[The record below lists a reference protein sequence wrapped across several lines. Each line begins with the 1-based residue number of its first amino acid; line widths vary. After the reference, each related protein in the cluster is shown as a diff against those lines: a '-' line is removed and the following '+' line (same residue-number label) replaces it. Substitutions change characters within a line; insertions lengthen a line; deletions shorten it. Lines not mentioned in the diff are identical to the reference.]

1 MLANEILL
9 NQLVVVAC
17 WLCKL
22 RFLIGMWPIDQN
34 CYLWWTECKAY
45 KVSSFAKS
53 FVFRRENKIKLKII
67 KLFLRLI
74 FLLLLWHRNWQQLRL
89 PTKRIQ
95 NYARYKRIFAFN
107 QQKIPCG
114 ILGPEVFSFVLIANL
129 CFEESTQNISLLFP
143 ANVFVSVFFSKEEE
157 KMFSAT
163 SLTGNWIL
171 KSLNIPTGPPS
182 GARKTLTTEIWNVA
196 SISSS
201 KWDAM
206 ISPFKRS

>member
-95 NYARYKRIFAFN
+95 NYARCKRIFAFN
-107 QQKIPCG
+107 QQKLPCG
-114 ILGPEVFSFVLIANL
+114 ILGPEVLFWFSSQTFALKKTYKIFPRFSPL
-129 CFEESTQNISLLFP
+129 MLLFQ
-143 ANVFVSVFFSKEEE
+143 SFFRRRRKCSRRQVWRG
-157 KMFSAT
+157 
-163 SLTGNWIL
+163 TG
-171 KSLNIPTGPPS
+171 
-182 GARKTLTTEIWNVA
+182 
-196 SISSS
+196 
-201 KWDAM
+201 
-206 ISPFKRS
+206 F